1 MNIGIVILAAGSS
14 SRLGQSKQLVKI
26 NNETLLQR
34 SIKIAL
40 ASAANEVLVVLG
52 ANAEAHRESIAHLSA
67 KTIYNP
73 DWQQGIGSSIKAGIT
88 YFDKKNIDAVIILVC
103 DQVFLKTQH
112 LQKIIA
118 NFQENKSTIVASKY
132 KGIVGVP
139 CLFHKSLFN
148 EIAKMNDDVGA
159 KKIITK
165 FSKNTMYVDFPEG
178 EFDVDT
184 LDDLERL
191 RGM

>member
-165 FSKNTMYVDFPEG
+165 FSNNTIYVDFPEG

>member
-52 ANAEAHRESIAHLSA
+52 ANAEIHSESIAQFPVQ
-67 KTIYNP
+67 TIYNP

-112 LQKIIA
+112 LQNIIT
-118 NFQENKSTIVASKY
+118 NFQEHKSTIVASKY
-132 KGIVGVP
+132 NGIVGVP
-139 CLFHKSLFN
+139 CLFRKSLFN
-148 EIAKMNDDVGA
+148 EIAKMKDDVGA
-159 KKIITK
+159 KNIITK
-165 FSKNTMYVDFPEG
+165 FSDDTIYVDFPEG

-191 RGM
+191 RGT